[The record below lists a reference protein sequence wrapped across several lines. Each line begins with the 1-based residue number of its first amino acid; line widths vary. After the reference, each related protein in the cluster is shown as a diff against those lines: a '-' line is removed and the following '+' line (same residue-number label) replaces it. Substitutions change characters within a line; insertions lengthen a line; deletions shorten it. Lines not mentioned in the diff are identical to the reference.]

1 MKTEGNTAMDDITSA
16 TNNDATTRSNIT
28 SGRQTNSKKRSA
40 SFPINNLIMALV
52 VIASLAVAGYFYKQN
67 RDIKANPNSVSQKEV
82 ESLTKNIS
90 KLMTVPTDE
99 QPTVATVQD
108 KEKLKDQPFFKDA
121 QNGDK
126 LLIYTKAQKAIIYR
140 ESQKKLVNV
149 GPVSLENSTPATET
163 TGTTPTPTQ

>member
-1 MKTEGNTAMDDITSA
+1 MDDITNPKDKDAISNSGLN
-16 TNNDATTRSNIT
+16 TN
-28 SGRQTNSKKRSA
+28 RQTISKKRSTG
-40 SFPINNLIMALV
+40 FPLKNLLMGLAIV
-52 VIASLAVAGYFYKQN
+52 ASLATAGYFYKQN

-82 ESLTKNIS
+82 ASLTKS
-90 KLMTVPTDE
+90 VGKLMTVPTDE

-140 ESQKKLVNV
+140 ESQNKLVNV
-149 GPVSLENSTPATET
+149 GPVSLDNATQTPSGAAPAVSTPA
-163 TGTTPTPTQ
+163 Q